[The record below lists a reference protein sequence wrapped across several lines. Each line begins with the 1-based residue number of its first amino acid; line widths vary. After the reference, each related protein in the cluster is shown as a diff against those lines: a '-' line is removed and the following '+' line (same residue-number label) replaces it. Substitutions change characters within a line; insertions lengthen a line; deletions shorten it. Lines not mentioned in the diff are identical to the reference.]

1 MVRAQRRFLWALLA
15 ALMWTVW
22 LTLSTAGAE
31 LPDLSAVMEE
41 FRAALPEEARTWLSP
56 AVWAGEDGIP
66 DGNAVAEMSSLPAL
80 LKAAGEALRKVFPS
94 AVKTLGE
101 VLLCLLF
108 SALFRG
114 ICSAFGGGKL
124 GESALFCGR
133 VGVALV
139 LCSGQLAQLN
149 LVRGALACLQGVANA
164 MLPVLAA
171 LLAAGGNTA
180 SAAATGGGL
189 LLFLNLAENL
199 TAEFF
204 LPLAAA
210 LCGLAAVVWLP
221 ERGRIRSLFAC
232 LRRVLTFSLALFGA
246 VFAAVFGAQTLLAA
260 GADSVS
266 ARTVKFAVGNA
277 LPVIGGVIGDS
288 VRTVAAGLSY
298 LRDTVGLLG
307 ILLTLLPLAVPLLT
321 LFLHRAVLLVGGAAA
336 ELLGCGEEQKML
348 EEYASVSGLLLAMV
362 AGAAVCFIYALII
375 FVRISLAISA

>member
-1 MVRAQRRFLWALLA
+1 MVRMRRYLLQVL
-15 ALMWTVW
+15 LMAVWGTV
-22 LTLSTAGAE
+22 LTLSATGADV
-31 LPDLSAVMEE
+31 PDLSAVMEE
-41 FRAALPEEARTWLSP
+41 FRTALPEDAWAWLP
-56 AVWAGEDGIP
+56 PEVLVGEGGIP
-66 DGNAVAEMSSLPAL
+66 DGEAVAEMSSLPAL
-80 LKAAGEALRKVFPS
+80 IAAVGETLKQVLPS
-94 AVKTLGE
+94 AMETLGE
-101 VLLCLLF
+101 ILLCLLF
-108 SALFRG
+108 SSLFRG
-114 ICSAFGGGKL
+114 ICSALDEGKI
-124 GESALFCGR
+124 GEGALLCSR
-133 VGVALV
+133 IGVALV
-139 LCSGQLAQLN
+139 LCGGQLAQLN
-149 LVRGALACLQGVANA
+149 LVRGALTCLQGVANA

-171 LLAAGGNTA
+171 LLAAGGNAA
-180 SAAATGGGL
+180 SAAAAGGGL

-210 LCGLAAVVWLP
+210 LCGLATVVWLP

-232 LRRVLTFSLALFGA
+232 LRRVFTFSLALFGT

-266 ARTVKFAVGNA
+266 ARAVKFAVGNS

-288 VRTVAAGLSY
+288 VRTVAAGINY

-307 ILLTLLPLAVPLLT
+307 ILLTLLPLAAPVLT

>member
-1 MVRAQRRFLWALLA
+1 MVKVRRCLLLALLMA
-15 ALMWTVW
+15 VW
-22 LTLSTAGAE
+22 GAVLTLSAAGVDV
-31 LPDLSAVMEE
+31 PDLSAVMEE
-41 FRAALPEEARTWLSP
+41 FRAALPEDARAWLP
-56 AVWAGEDGIP
+56 PEVLAGEGGIP
-66 DGNAVAEMSSLPAL
+66 DGEAVAEMSSLPAL
-80 LKAAGEALRKVFPS
+80 LKAAGKTLRNVLPS
-94 AVKTLGE
+94 AMETLGGI
-101 VLLCLLF
+101 LLCLLF

-114 ICSAFGGGKL
+114 VCSAFGEGKL
-124 GESALFCGR
+124 GESALLCGR

-139 LCSGQLAQLN
+139 LCGGQLAQLN
-149 LVRGALACLQGVANA
+149 LVRGALTCLQGVANA

-199 TAEFF
+199 MAEFF

-210 LCGLAAVVWLP
+210 LCGLSAVVWLP
-221 ERGRIRSLFAC
+221 ERGRIRGLFAC
-232 LRRVLTFSLALFGA
+232 LRRVLTFSLALFGT
-246 VFAAVFGAQTLLAA
+246 VFTAVFGAQTLLAA

-266 ARTVKFAVGNA
+266 ARAVKFAVGNA

-321 LFLHRAVLLVGGAAA
+321 LFLHRAVLLIGGAAA

>member
-1 MVRAQRRFLWALLA
+1 MVKAKRSILLAFWIAVWGA
-15 ALMWTVW
+15 ALM
-22 LTLSTAGAE
+22 LSAAGTDM
-31 LPDLSAVMEE
+31 PDLSTVMEE
-41 FRAALPEEARTWLSP
+41 FRAALPEEVRAWLP
-56 AVWAGEDGIP
+56 PTVFGEEDSMP
-66 DGNAVAEMSSLPAL
+66 DGEAVAEMSSLPAL
-80 LKAAGEALRKVFPS
+80 LKAAGETLRNVLPS
-94 AVKTLGE
+94 SAETLGE
-101 VLLCLLF
+101 ILLCLLF

-114 ICSAFGGGKL
+114 VCAAFGEGKL
-124 GESALFCGR
+124 EESALLCGR

-139 LCSGQLAQLN
+139 LCGGQLAQLN

-180 SAAATGGGL
+180 SAAASGGGL

-221 ERGRIRSLFAC
+221 ERGRIRSLFGC
-232 LRRVLTFSLALFGA
+232 LRRVLTFSLALFGT

-260 GADSVS
+260 GADSIS
-266 ARTVKFAVGNA
+266 ARTVKFAVGTA
-277 LPVIGGVIGDS
+277 FPVIGGVIGDS
-288 VRTVAAGLSY
+288 VRTVAAGLGY

-307 ILLTLLPLAVPLLT
+307 ILLTLLPLAAPLLT
-321 LFLHRAVLLVGGAAA
+321 LFLHRAVLLIGGAAA

-362 AGAAVCFIYALII
+362 AGAAVCFIYVLII
-375 FVRISLAISA
+375 FVRISLAVSG